1 MGEARLQILVPLLLE
16 VFTLLPLPLPI
27 RPKVQHRVPVPLL
40 CHLHHKRMDPPLYP
54 RTHQRM
60 DQLRHL
66 LPNLQILSRHL
77 LASYY
82 VGESIEVFQEIIPLR
97 YYRDE
102 LFKKEIE
109 PKQYKTKNDYAYL

>member
-40 CHLHHKRMDPPLYP
+40 CRLH
-54 RTHQRM
+54 HQRM
-60 DQLRHL
+60 DQLRYL